1 MPPEPVTRH
10 TADGLAH
17 GIGIDPAGDERA
29 RKRLRRNRALAN
41 GLLASMAVI
50 SVGTH
55 LVENPGF
62 ATLLVRAGAEAG
74 VVGGL
79 ADWFAVTAL
88 FRHPLG
94 IPVPHTAIIPRSR
107 DRIAKTIG
115 GFIERH
121 FLTTEVVLAKLNELQ
136 LGRRFAIWL
145 GRSATAAAIANA
157 IADALPYVIQSLSSK
172 DLISFAQRT
181 LGEQLRQAD
190 ITPILSRVIEAMAK
204 SGEADV
210 VFDQAIGVAE
220 KLLEEN
226 IDRIE
231 MLVQERSRW
240 WIPKAINRRIATALI
255 SGVIEVLHNLREPES
270 EARLKFRQALTDLI
284 DRLETSAELREQVNA
299 AKNRLLDHPDVQA
312 WLGSIWIDLS
322 ALLLK
327 DLDSPESRTRRALR
341 SALMLIGQT
350 LASDEAMQKHIGSAI
365 ERFALYIVRFRG
377 EIGSFFS
384 GVVMNWDTRALSD
397 RLELVVG
404 SDLQYIRMNGTI
416 VGALVGCLLFL
427 TMQAIS

>member
-41 GLLASMAVI
+41 GLLASMAAI
-50 SVGTH
+50 AVGTH

-210 VFDQAIGVAE
+210 VFDHAIGVAE
-220 KLLEEN
+220 KLLMG
-226 IDRIE
+226 R
-231 MLVQERSRW
+231 LF
-240 WIPKAINRRIATALI
+240 
-255 SGVIEVLHNLREPES
+255 
-270 EARLKFRQALTDLI
+270 RLKGPVGQGLADLVPFAS
-284 DRLETSAELREQVNA
+284 E
-299 AKNRLLDHPDVQA
+299 
-312 WLGSIWIDLS
+312 
-322 ALLLK
+322 LLK
-327 DLDSPESRTRRALR
+327 GGVK
-341 SALMLIGQT
+341 IG
-350 LASDEAMQKHIGSAI
+350 G
-365 ERFALYIVRFRG
+365 
-377 EIGSFFS
+377 
-384 GVVMNWDTRALSD
+384 
-397 RLELVVG
+397 LELVPDIGLGNLGGVDQVG
-404 SDLQYIRMNGTI
+404 FIEAVIAQVIEQQLVGREIIHRRVLLLQLAAQNPQQGLAHAVAFQGLFQVPHRAQGQEQAQARVKDLQACLQTGKSLLH
-416 VGALVGCLLFL
+416 VGQG
-427 TMQAIS
+427 

>member
-1 MPPEPVTRH
+1 MRPDPIIRQTGTGTPQSFS
-10 TADGLAH
+10 
-17 GIGIDPAGDERA
+17 IDPANDQRA

-41 GLLASMAVI
+41 SLLASMAAI
-50 SVGTH
+50 TVGTH
-55 LVENPGF
+55 FVENPGF
-62 ATLLVRAGAEAG
+62 ATLLIRAGAEAG

-94 IPVPHTAIIPRSR
+94 LPIPHTAIIPHSR

-121 FLTTEVVLAKLNELQ
+121 FLTTDVVLAKLKELQ

-145 GRSATAAAIANA
+145 GRPATAAAIANI
-157 IADALPYVIQSLSSK
+157 IADALPYVVQSLSSK

-181 LGEQLRQAD
+181 LGEQLREAD
-190 ITPILSRVIEAMAK
+190 ITPLLARVIEAMAK

-210 VFDQAIGVAE
+210 VFNRAVGVAE
-220 KLLEEN
+220 KLLQEN
-226 IDRIE
+226 TDRIE

-240 WIPKAINRRIATALI
+240 WIPQAVNRKIATALI

-270 EARLKFRQALTDLI
+270 EAHLKFREALQDLI
-284 DRLETSAELREQVNA
+284 DRLESSPELQEQVNA
-299 AKNRLLDHPDVQA
+299 AKNRLLEHPDVQA
-312 WLGSIWIDLS
+312 WFGSIWIDLS

-327 DLDSPESRTRRALR
+327 DLESPKSKTRRALQGV
-341 SALMLIGQT
+341 LMVIGQT
-350 LASDEAMQKHIGSAI
+350 LAGDEAMQKHIDSAL
-365 ERFALYIVRFRG
+365 ERFALYVVRFRS

-384 GVVMNWDTRALSD
+384 GVVMNWDTRALTD

-416 VGALVGCLLFL
+416 VGAFVGCLLFL